1 MSKKFPVLFFLTLAF
16 VSCQPKED
24 VVIER
29 IRNNYAVANALS
41 AKIRGEFDGFSQK
54 ELAYGTVGVLYSVHS
69 EDYLSKFD
77 DWKNGSQF
85 DGSIIKEDKI
95 SQDRCV
101 EFVVVGLNENTS
113 YDYCLFFE
121 SENGERVIGR
131 SDIFTTKLF
140 TPEISTLDI
149 NIRYFD
155 AQVVCNVTGASDDL
169 EQCIVGVAVS
179 DDSTVTIEDDL
190 RMFSWDE
197 GNANG
202 FSAIIKNLNSDSKY
216 YVSPFLLIK
225 ESDTYFLGTVTELKT
240 RNVDEMAVDLG
251 LSVKWADCYL
261 GAQSFEE
268 MGAKYAW
275 GMLRSTGKNDL
286 AYYDYYRDGEYVN
299 IGSVISGNEK
309 YDVAT
314 AILGGKWR
322 MPTYEE
328 VLELMEKCKY
338 DGEFITENI
347 SRNRYVADNGNFI
360 IFTNK
365 TQKIPGGLILGTP
378 IWTGSIDPENPEM
391 AYCFGGISTLRYMEC
406 LIRPV
411 MDY

>member
-1 MSKKFPVLFFLTLAF
+1 MKKSILYVLFICFI
-16 VSCQPKED
+16 SCQPKD
-24 VVIER
+24 DIPTER
-29 IRNNYAVANALS
+29 IEYGSIVVNALS
-41 AKIRGEFDGFSQK
+41 ARLVGEFVGFSPI
-54 ELAYGTVGVLYSVHS
+54 ELSYGTTGVLCTVHS
-69 EDYLSKFD
+69 ETSELMFD
-77 DWKNGSQF
+77 VWQKGGTF
-85 DGSIIKEDKI
+85 EG
-95 SQDRCV
+95 
-101 EFVVVGLNENTS
+101 VVVKNSKIGPNCSVDIVVKGLMQNTS

-121 SENGERVIGR
+121 SEKGERFIGR
-131 SDIFTTKLF
+131 LDRMTTKTF
-140 TPEISTLDI
+140 APEISSLDWLR
-149 NIRYFD
+149 IRYYD
-155 AQVVCNVTGASDDL
+155 AQATCNVQGCLEDL
-169 EQCIVGVAVS
+169 EQCSVGIIVSNDQDVTV
-179 DDSTVTIEDDL
+179 DDDIRTFNLEDNY
-190 RMFSWDE
+190 S
-197 GNANG
+197 
-202 FSAIIKNLNSDSKY
+202 FSAVVKDLKSDSKY
-216 YVSPFLLIK
+216 YMAPFLHVKTTDSYIIG
-225 ESDTYFLGTVTELKT
+225 EVSDCKT
-240 RNVDEMAVDLG
+240 KCVDEMAVDLG

-365 TQKIPGGLILGTP
+365 SQKIPGGLILGTP